1 MKSKM
6 LGNLYTDSLWK
17 TGRPKNTWRRT
28 LTSEARNIVKTSG
41 EIKKQSINRE
51 NGKLQWSPY
60 VSLGTKW
67 IKF

>member
-41 EIKKQSINRE
+41 EIKKAINKQ
-51 NGKLQWSPY
+51 GKWKATVVALCLPWDE
-60 VSLGTKW
+60 VD
-67 IKF
+67 